1 MKALVLEAYNRL
13 VYQDVPEPD
22 VGPLDVLVQVKA
34 TGICGS
40 DIHGMDGSSG
50 RRIPPLIMGHESAGV
65 IAALG
70 EQVTEWQV
78 GDRVTFDSTIY
89 CGECYFCQRGEINL
103 CDNRR
108 VLGVSPGE
116 YRQHGAFADYVAV
129 PQRIMYALPDDL
141 TFEEAAFVEPVSI
154 AVHAVNRA
162 GIQPDDSAVV
172 IGAGM
177 IGLLVVQVLRSVG
190 CSKIIAVDLNPQRL
204 ELAQELGAHITLL
217 SNEGDVVERIKQH
230 TDGRGAN
237 VALEV
242 VGISPTVK
250 LAVNCVR
257 KGGRVV
263 LVGNIKPEVTLP
275 LQVAVSRELT
285 ILGSCASQGE
295 YPVCLDMLA
304 NGTINVKALTSAVAP
319 LSEGAEWFKRLYDPE
334 SGLLKVILTPTETS
348 L

>member
-13 VYQDVPEPD
+13 VYQDVPEPEI
-22 VGPLDVLVQVKA
+22 GPLDVLVQVKA

-65 IAALG
+65 VAALG
-70 EQVTEWQV
+70 EQVTEWQI

-103 CDNRR
+103 CDNRK

-116 YRQHGAFADYVAV
+116 YRQHGAFAEYVAV
-129 PQRIMYALPDDL
+129 PQRIVYAVPDEL

-162 GIQPDDSAVV
+162 SIQPDDSAVV

-177 IGLLVVQVLRSVG
+177 IGLLVIQVLRSAG
-190 CSKIIAVDLNPQRL
+190 CSKIIAVDLNAQRL
-204 ELAQELGAHITLL
+204 ELAQELGAHIALR
-217 SNEGDVVERIKQH
+217 SDEGDVVERIKEH

-237 VALEV
+237 VSLEV
-242 VGISPTVK
+242 VGISPTVQ

-304 NGTINVKALTSAVAP
+304 NGSINVKALTSAIAP
-319 LSEGAEWFKRLYDPE
+319 LSEGAEWFHKLYNPD
-334 SGLLKVILTPTETS
+334 SGLLKVILTPMETS
-348 L
+348 R